1 MDHIILASANPQ
13 CAELLTAAGFE
24 FDVMP
29 AHVDETPDVEE
40 TPDGYARR
48 VAMEKALALVPR
60 AEGRAVLGAETIV
73 LVDGQM
79 LGKPSDAED
88 ATRMLRLLSGR
99 EHDVVTAVCL
109 ARGPRRQTRVDRTRV
124 QFAQLT
130 DDELDWYVATGEP
143 MDKPGAYG
151 IQGLAS
157 RFITRI
163 EGSYSNV
170 LGLPVSVVYAMLRAA
185 SSQS

>member
-1 MDHIILASANPQ
+1 M
-13 CAELLTAAGFE
+13 AGFE

-29 AHVDETPDVEE
+29 VHVDETPDVEE

-60 AEGRAVLGAETIV
+60 AAGRAVLGAETIV
-73 LVDGQM
+73 LVDGQI

-88 ATRMLRLLSGR
+88 AMRMLRLLSGR

-109 ARGPRRQTRVDRTRV
+109 ARGPRTQTRVDRTRV
-124 QFAQLT
+124 QFAPLT
-130 DDELDWYVATGEP
+130 NDELDWYVATGEP
-143 MDKPGAYG
+143 MHKPGAYG

-170 LGLPVSVVYAMLRAA
+170 VGLPVSVVYAMLRA
-185 SSQS
+185 S